1 MQVQSC
7 KRSSPHHQVMG
18 YYRLPHLSIHRDIT
32 PGQIMVDDRPYRR
45 RTNKLYNHTD
55 PYR

>member
-1 MQVQSC
+1 MQVQSR

-18 YYRLPHLSIHRDIT
+18 YYRLPHLSIHRNIT